1 MNKQRISKN
10 DYKFLSQELKKHQDN
25 ETITTEQMDKMLETY
40 EVKEKLNF
48 IQVLLVV
55 GSILI
60 GLSALSFIASNW
72 VEMSKLTKFLL
83 IIFFYLGVYV
93 ASFSIKEKYPK
104 TSQSLIYLGVLI
116 YGSGIFLVGQIFHF
130 GGSFTDAFLL
140 WAVGILPLIF
150 LLKDKLIFAFLHI
163 LLFVYLNG
171 QYVYDELPLILL
183 LLIPLLY
190 LGQRYIKDAKIA
202 FLTNLLTLNFV
213 WYLLDVTFDLEVE
226 LVTIIFFIIGLLLY
240 FIRIPYYSSILKFQG
255 NLIFSIAGFFLTFK
269 WLWNDLKIVEV
280 FDIPVHI
287 VFSVL
292 FFILLLLLV
301 RKENLISLFFVGLVI
316 LRYYFDAM
324 YDFLPKSIFFLVGG
338 VILLG
343 FGYYFEH
350 KRRWIKGEEESEN

>member
-1 MNKQRISKN
+1 MDKQRISKG
-10 DYKFLSQELKKHQDN
+10 DYRFLSEELRKHHAN
-25 ETITTEQMDKMLETY
+25 ETITAEQLDIMLDTY

-60 GLSALSFIASNW
+60 GLSVLSFIASNW
-72 VEMSKLTKFLL
+72 EEMSKLTKFLL
-83 IIFFYLGVYV
+83 IIFFYLGVYI
-93 ASFSIKEKYPK
+93 ASFSIQEKYPK
-104 TSQSLIYLGVLI
+104 TSRSLIYLGVLI

-140 WAVGILPLIF
+140 WAVGIIPLIF

-171 QYVYDELPLILL
+171 QYVYDEFPLILL
-183 LLIPLLY
+183 LVIPLLY
-190 LGQRYIKDAKIA
+190 LAQRYIKEDKIA
-202 FLTNLLTLNFV
+202 FLTNLLTLNFL
-213 WYLLDVTFDLEVE
+213 WYFLDVTLGLEIE

-240 FIRIPYYSSILKFQG
+240 FVKIPYYTSILKLQG
-255 NLIFSIAGFFLTFK
+255 NLIFSIAGFFMTFK
-269 WLWNDLKIVEV
+269 WLWE
-280 FDIPVHI
+280 DINFVNVADQPVHI

-324 YDFLPKSIFFLVGG
+324 YDFLPKSVFFLIGG

-343 FGYYFEH
+343 FGYYFER
-350 KRRWIKGEEESEN
+350 KRRWIKGGEANEN